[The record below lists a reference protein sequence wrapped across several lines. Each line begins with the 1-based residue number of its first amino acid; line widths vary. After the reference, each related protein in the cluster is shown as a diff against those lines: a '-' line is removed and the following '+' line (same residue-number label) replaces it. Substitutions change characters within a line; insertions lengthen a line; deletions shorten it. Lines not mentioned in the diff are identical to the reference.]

1 MNKKVLIVEDHDSLR
16 YIIGAFLSKNFEV
29 VGARNGLEA
38 MGWLSKG
45 VMPDVIVTDAR
56 MPELDGASFLSNIRC
71 SGLFSKIPVVII
83 SGADSNDEEQ
93 QFQKLGI
100 SAYIR
105 KPFNPIHLQDRLIQ
119 IVG

>member
-1 MNKKVLIVEDHDSLR
+1 MNKKVLIIEDHDSLR

-29 VGARNGLEA
+29 FGTRNGLEA

-45 VMPDVIVTDAR
+45 VMPDVIVSDAR
-56 MPELDGASFLSNIRC
+56 MPELDGASFLSNLRC

-83 SGADSNDEEQ
+83 SGSDSNEDEQ

-119 IVG
+119 IIG

>member
-1 MNKKVLIVEDHDSLR
+1 MNKKVLLIEDHDNLR
-16 YIIGAFLSKNFEV
+16 YIIGAFLSKKFEV

-45 VMPDVIVTDAR
+45 VLPDVIISDAR
-56 MPELDGASFLSNIRC
+56 MPELDGASFLSNLRC

-83 SGADSNDEEQ
+83 SGADSHEEEQ
-93 QFQKLGI
+93 QFQQLGI
-100 SAYIR
+100 SGYFR
-105 KPFNPIHLQDRLIQ
+105 KPFNPVQLQDQLIR

>member
-1 MNKKVLIVEDHDSLR
+1 MR
-16 YIIGAFLSKNFEV
+16 QFEV

-45 VMPDVIVTDAR
+45 VMPDVIISDSR
-56 MPELDGASFLSNIRC
+56 MPELDGASFLSNLRC

-83 SGADSNDEEQ
+83 SGADSGEEEQ

-100 SAYIR
+100 SAYFR
-105 KPFNPIHLQDRLIQ
+105 KPFNPVQLQDQLIR

>member
-38 MGWLSKG
+38 MSWLSKG
-45 VMPDVIVTDAR
+45 VMPDVIVSDSC
-56 MPELDGASFLSNIRC
+56 MPELDGATFLSNLRC

-83 SGADSNDEEQ
+83 SGADSEDEQRFQ
-93 QFQKLGI
+93 QLGI
-100 SAYIR
+100 SAYFR
-105 KPFNPIHLQDRLIQ
+105 KPFNPVHLQDQLIQ